1 MEASVQNP
9 FTENEY
15 VGVDE
20 EGLYLKIKHVL
31 DLTVVACNKKQDY
44 VPEDEDEHE
53 DEDEVSEDD
62 EEFVRAAHGEPITY
76 DKEDPPMTVGSSYPN
91 MYEFK
96 VALSQHAIKHEFEYN
111 TVKSAPHRCT
121 VYCSRKVEDKCPWRL
136 HASSRSRSCTVVVRK
151 NQSVFPP
158 LCMFIFI

>member
-1 MEASVQNP
+1 LLSLLV
-9 FTENEY
+9 
-15 VGVDE
+15 
-20 EGLYLKIKHVL
+20 
-31 DLTVVACNKKQDY
+31 NKKQDY
-44 VPEDEDEHE
+44 IPEDEDEDEDEHE
-53 DEDEVSEDD
+53 DEDEDEVSDD
-62 EEFVRAAHGEPITY
+62 DKEFVGAAHEEPITY

-151 NQSVFPP
+151 NQSGFFPFVHVHFF
-158 LCMFIFI
+158 LIIMLI